1 MKIAITEM
9 LQLDTQS
16 TKTIESLGFEI
27 IRYPLETIYE
37 GNADVIV
44 GMHLPKEIIPSDL
57 KFAQLLSAGYDH
69 INIEL
74 YKEAGIPIA
83 NGRGM
88 YSIPIAEYC
97 LAYILNHY
105 KSIPGYLKQ
114 QADHKWE
121 RLNQNKALDTA
132 KVLILGTGSIAQE
145 TAKRLNAFNAQVDGI
160 NSNGRPIEHFSQCF
174 ALDVLDR
181 HLPNYDI
188 VICTL
193 PSNDATYHIMDTNQF
208 ALMKTDAIFINIG
221 RGACVNLEG
230 LMTVLDT
237 NLAGVVL
244 DVFETEP
251 LDTNHPLWDHPKA
264 TITPHA
270 SFETSK
276 INDYRLGIVMH
287 NLKRFV
293 EQMPLMNRIV

>member
-9 LQLDTQS
+9 LELDAVS
-16 TKTIESLGFEI
+16 TKTIENLGFEI
-27 IRYPLETIYE
+27 IRYPLETVYD

-44 GMHLPKEIIPSDL
+44 GMHLPKETIPHNL

-74 YKEAGIPIA
+74 YKEAGVSIA

-105 KSIPGYLKQ
+105 KSIPSYLKQ
-114 QADHKWE
+114 QAEHKWE
-121 RLNQNKALDTA
+121 RLNQNRALDTA

-145 TAKRLNAFNAQVDGI
+145 TAKRLNAFNAQVDGV
-160 NSNGRPIEHFSQCF
+160 NSNGRSIEHFSQCF
-174 ALDVLDR
+174 ALDALDSY
-181 HLPNYDI
+181 LPNYDI

-193 PSNDATYHIMDTNQF
+193 PSNDATYHIMDARQF
-208 ALMKTDAIFINIG
+208 GIMKNDAIFINIG

-251 LDTNHPLWDHPKA
+251 LDANHPIWDHPKA

-276 INDYRLGIVMH
+276 INDYRLDIVMH
-287 NLKRFV
+287 NLKRFA
-293 EQMPLMNRIV
+293 EQMPLMNRII